1 MSTEGLGGSTLP
13 RALSASVA
21 DFADLV
27 QKEMRLARAEI
38 GEKLATKVH
47 AVAWMIVAA
56 MLGFVAILLM
66 MAGLV
71 IWIST
76 LGISLP
82 AAYLIVAAATAGLAM
97 IAYYAGRDYARE
109 SLAPERTI
117 HQVNRDIQ
125 ETKET
130 LS

>member
-1 MSTEGLGGSTLP
+1 MPTEHLSGSTLP
-13 RALSASVA
+13 RALSGAMA

-27 QKEMRLARAEI
+27 QKEIRLARAEI
-38 GEKLATKVH
+38 GEKLSNKVR
-47 AVAWMIVAA
+47 AGAWMGVAA
-56 MLGFVAILLM
+56 VLGFVAILLL

-82 AAYLIVAAATAGLAM
+82 AACLIVAAATAVLAT
-97 IAYYAGRDYARE
+97 IAYYAGRDDARE

-117 HQVNRDIQ
+117 HQVNRDFQ
-125 ETKET
+125 EAKET

>member
-1 MSTEGLGGSTLP
+1 MPTEHLSGSTLP
-13 RALSASVA
+13 RALSGAMA

-27 QKEMRLARAEI
+27 QKELRLARAEI
-38 GEKLATKVH
+38 GEKLATKVR
-47 AVAWMIVAA
+47 AGAWMMVAA
-56 MLGFVAILLM
+56 MFGFVAIFLL

-76 LGISLP
+76 LGFSLP
-82 AAYLIVAAATAGLAM
+82 AACLLVAAATAVLAT
-97 IAYYAGRDYARE
+97 IAYYAGRDDARE
-109 SLAPERTI
+109 SLSPERTI

-125 ETKET
+125 EAKET

>member
-1 MSTEGLGGSTLP
+1 MPTEGLGGSTLP
-13 RALSASVA
+13 RALSGAVA

-27 QKEMRLARAEI
+27 QKEIRLARAEI
-38 GEKLATKVH
+38 GEKLATKVR
-47 AVAWMIVAA
+47 AGAWMIFAA
-56 MLGFVAILLM
+56 MLVFVAILLL

-82 AAYLIVAAATAGLAM
+82 AACLIVAAATAVLAT
-97 IAYYAGRDYARE
+97 IPYYAGRDDARE
-109 SLAPERTI
+109 GLAPERTI

-125 ETKET
+125 EAKET

>member
-1 MSTEGLGGSTLP
+1 MPTEHLSGSTLP
-13 RALSASVA
+13 RALSVAMA
-21 DFADLV
+21 DFADLF
-27 QKEMRLARAEI
+27 QKEIRLARAEI
-38 GEKLATKVH
+38 GEKLATKVR
-47 AVAWMIVAA
+47 AGVWMIVAA
-56 MLGFVAILLM
+56 MFGFVAILLL

-76 LGISLP
+76 LGLSLP
-82 AAYLIVAAATAGLAM
+82 AACLLVAAATAVLAM
-97 IAYYAGRDYARE
+97 IAYYAGRDDARE

-125 ETKET
+125 EAKET

>member
-1 MSTEGLGGSTLP
+1 MPTEHLSGSTLP
-13 RALSASVA
+13 RALSGAMA

-27 QKEMRLARAEI
+27 QKELRLARAEI
-38 GEKLATKVH
+38 GEKLATKVR
-47 AVAWMIVAA
+47 AGAWMIVAA
-56 MLGFVAILLM
+56 MFGFVAILLL

-76 LGISLP
+76 LGLSLP
-82 AAYLIVAAATAGLAM
+82 AACLLVAAATAVLATV
-97 IAYYAGRDYARE
+97 AFYAGRDDARE

-117 HQVNRDIQ
+117 YQVNRDIQ
-125 ETKET
+125 EAKET

>member
-1 MSTEGLGGSTLP
+1 M
-13 RALSASVA
+13 A

-27 QKEMRLARAEI
+27 QKELRLARAEI
-38 GEKLATKVH
+38 GEKLATKVR
-47 AVAWMIVAA
+47 AGAWMIVAA
-56 MLGFVAILLM
+56 ILGFVAILLL

-82 AAYLIVAAATAGLAM
+82 GACLLVAAATAVLAT

-109 SLAPERTI
+109 GLAPERTI

-125 ETKET
+125 EAKET